1 MGEGQVRTEQGA
13 GSLGGSE
20 SMLRW
25 IGIVFLLCLL
35 GAILTFIWVVFS
47 VASIVARLVFSAFM
61 VGAIILVIA
70 GILFRSRH
78 TPR

>member
-1 MGEGQVRTEQGA
+1 MHGGQVRTEQGA
-13 GSLGGSE
+13 GSLVGSQGL
-20 SMLRW
+20 LRW

-61 VGAIILVIA
+61 MGAIILVLA
-70 GILFRSRH
+70 GVFFRSRH
-78 TPR
+78 MPR